1 MVVSA
6 IPIGKLGKIP
16 AVWKAI
22 ERIDAAIGAWRV
34 AQRAAKQL
42 LAAAER
48 ARVAAEKAAAAA
60 RAAAKKAAQAAK
72 KKAAE
77 ARAAATRAAKEA
89 QKKTGNAVQ
98 KAAKTNAT
106 KTAAKT
112 QSGTK
117 SAGGKDPAP
126 TTLTA
131 TDGHPFWVPQLDTWI
146 DAADLNTG
154 QYLQTSAGTRIQITA
169 ITQRTTQATVHNL
182 TVAGTHTYYVVAGT
196 ASVLVHNCGDAEL
209 QSELTQLGKA
219 RIEEVKAGLS
229 EGKILPG
236 AFSVGR
242 DRTTGKTYYGESG
255 PATDHY
261 PGVTSRL
268 PGESQLPNGRP
279 PGVCAEARMCTNALN
294 DGASLENLDVITLN
308 QKGKKF
314 KMFPNCQS
322 WVPSSVG
329 NVLTG

>member
-1 MVVSA
+1 MA
-6 IPIGKLGKIP
+6 GG
-16 AVWKAI
+16 
-22 ERIDAAIGAWRV
+22 AAGG
-34 AQRAAKQL
+34 
-42 LAAAER
+42 E
-48 ARVAAEKAAAAA
+48 AAA
-60 RAAAKKAAQAAK
+60 RRGRAGPGRRGEGGGRGQSPAKKAAQAAK
-72 KKAAE
+72 
-77 ARAAATRAAKEA
+77 
-89 QKKTGNAVQ
+89 
-98 KAAKTNAT
+98 TNAT
-106 KTAAKT
+106 ETAAKT

-117 SAGGKDPAP
+117 SAGGKGPAP

-154 QYLQTSAGTRIQITA
+154 QYLRTSAGTRIQITA

-182 TVAGTHTYYVVAGT
+182 TVAGTHTYYVVART
-196 ASVLVHNCGDAEL
+196 ASVLVHNCGEAEL

-229 EGKILPG
+229 EGESLPG

-255 PATDHY
+255 PATDHH

-279 PGVCAEARMCTNALN
+279 LGVCAEARMCTNSLN

-314 KMFPNCQS
+314 KMCPNCQS
-322 WVPSSVG
+322 WVSSSVG

>member
-1 MVVSA
+1 
-6 IPIGKLGKIP
+6 
-16 AVWKAI
+16 
-22 ERIDAAIGAWRV
+22 
-34 AQRAAKQL
+34 L

-112 QSGTK
+112 QSTTARKQSKGDDSSGPGKNRKPDEHEGASEGGSCPINKTDNSFTPGTAVMMADGTTKPIEDVAIGDTVLTTDPETGETSPQKVTATITGKGTKHLVDITLHTTDPESEAETESGTK

-154 QYLQTSAGTRIQITA
+154 QYLQKLR
-169 ITQRTTQATVHNL
+169 RHPHPDHRDHP
-182 TVAGTHTYYVVAGT
+182 THHPG
-196 ASVLVHNCGDAEL
+196 HRPQPDGRGDAYVLCGGGIDAGPSSQL
-209 QSELTQLGKA
+209 QRLAE
-219 RIEEVKAGLS
+219 S
-229 EGKILPG
+229 EG
-236 AFSVGR
+236 
-242 DRTTGKTYYGESG
+242 GEY
-255 PATDHY
+255 A
-261 PGVTSRL
+261 
-268 PGESQLPNGRP
+268 
-279 PGVCAEARMCTNALN
+279 ARR
-294 DGASLENLDVITLN
+294 
-308 QKGKKF
+308 
-314 KMFPNCQS
+314 
-322 WVPSSVG
+322 SSCR
-329 NVLTG
+329 